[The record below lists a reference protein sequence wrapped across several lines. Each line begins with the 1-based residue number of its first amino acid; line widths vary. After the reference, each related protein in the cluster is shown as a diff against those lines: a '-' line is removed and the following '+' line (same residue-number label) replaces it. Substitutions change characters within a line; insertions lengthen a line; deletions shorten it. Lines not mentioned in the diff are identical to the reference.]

1 MSRQCV
7 NPVNLCE
14 PLPAKVH
21 TVKPHDVTPVVSVRE
36 PCVPFLD
43 MVMVVVNRGGTH
55 APGLPLPSCSNKVHK
70 VHATRG
76 SSRRV
81 AVSPRERL
89 PGEVHTGFTGFTEV
103 LRQMF
108 TPMKG
113 EVAISP
119 EAYSPVAVTCS
130 VHALVFK
137 SDMTGQTSRQP
148 PIPSHSYRC

>member
-1 MSRQCV
+1 MNRGKNSLVSQASQPISTSTRTCARV
-7 NPVNLCE
+7 RLGE
-14 PLPAKVH
+14 LLPAC
-21 TVKPHDVTPVVSVRE
+21 D
-36 PCVPFLD
+36 
-43 MVMVVVNRGGTH
+43 
-55 APGLPLPSCSNKVHK
+55 
-70 VHATRG
+70 TRDG
-76 SSRRV
+76 
-81 AVSPRERL
+81 A
-89 PGEVHTGFTGFTEV
+89 GV

>member
-1 MSRQCV
+1 M
-7 NPVNLCE
+7 
-14 PLPAKVH
+14 
-21 TVKPHDVTPVVSVRE
+21 
-36 PCVPFLD
+36 
-43 MVMVVVNRGGTH
+43 NRGKISLVSRASRGVLT
-55 APGLPLPSCSNKVHK
+55 S
-70 VHATRG
+70 TRTCA
-76 SSRRV
+76 RV
-81 AVSPRERL
+81 RLGELFSPCDTRDAA
-89 PGEVHTGFTGFTEV
+89 GV

-130 VHALVFK
+130 GHALVFK

>member
-1 MSRQCV
+1 MNRGKNSLVSRASQPISTSTRTCARV
-7 NPVNLCE
+7 RLGE
-14 PLPAKVH
+14 LLPAC
-21 TVKPHDVTPVVSVRE
+21 D
-36 PCVPFLD
+36 
-43 MVMVVVNRGGTH
+43 
-55 APGLPLPSCSNKVHK
+55 
-70 VHATRG
+70 TRDG
-76 SSRRV
+76 R
-81 AVSPRERL
+81 A
-89 PGEVHTGFTGFTEV
+89 V